1 MRALVRI
8 LGVVVA
14 LAVLAGAAEVAL
26 RLIIPN
32 VIANA
37 VREQVG
43 LSEDHP
49 VDVELGGS
57 ALLHAITG
65 RVGDVTI
72 GVDDLPL
79 PGGIVV
85 NAKLHAD
92 SAPFDPT
99 SGDLHGGTGA
109 LTVTGDQ
116 LPGVVNA
123 VTRGIAETGEVRDGE
138 LVVGRDV
145 TLLGFTVPV
154 SLGLELGVSGGDVQV
169 TPTQVSASG
178 LDLSSEQIAGAAAPV
193 LGDLLET
200 HTVCIA
206 DELPR
211 GITLTGID
219 LSTTGSA
226 TLQADL
232 SPGILSDSS
241 EQEPGVC
248 E

>member
-49 VDVELGGS
+49 VDVSLGGS
-57 ALLHAITG
+57 ALLHAVTG

-85 NAKLHAD
+85 NARLHAD
-92 SAPFDPT
+92 SAPFDPS
-99 SGDLHGGTGA
+99 SGDLRGGTGA
-109 LTVTGDQ
+109 
-116 LPGVVNA
+116 VVNPCQSRGPGL
-123 VTRGIAETGEVRDGE
+123 TRTGTARPLAMEGVRPSLE
-138 LVVGRDV
+138 IC
-145 TLLGFTVPV
+145 LL
-154 SLGLELGVSGGDVQV
+154 SCRHESM
-169 TPTQVSASG
+169 
-178 LDLSSEQIAGAAAPV
+178 IAGHQPP
-193 LGDLLET
+193 T
-200 HTVCIA
+200 
-206 DELPR
+206 R
-211 GITLTGID
+211 TLHV
-219 LSTTGSA
+219 
-226 TLQADL
+226 
-232 SPGILSDSS
+232 P
-241 EQEPGVC
+241 
-248 E
+248 

>member
-1 MRALVRI
+1 MRAVVRI

-43 LSEDHP
+43 LSDDHP
-49 VDVELGGS
+49 VDVDLGGS
-57 ALLHAITG
+57 ALLHAVTG
-65 RVGDVTI
+65 KVGDVTI
-72 GVDDLPL
+72 GVDEMPL

-92 SAPFDPT
+92 SAPFDPA
-99 SGDLHGGTGA
+99 SGDLRGTA
-109 LTVTGDQ
+109 SLTATGDQ
-116 LPGVVNA
+116 LPAVVSA
-123 VTRGIAETGEVRDGE
+123 ITRGVADTGEVRDGE
-138 LVVGRDV
+138 LVVGRDIN
-145 TLLGFTVPV
+145 LLGFTVPV
-154 SLGLELGVSGGDVQV
+154 SLGLQLDASGGDVQV

-178 LDLSSEQIAGAAAPV
+178 IDLSSEQIEQAAAPV

-200 HTVCIA
+200 HSVCIA
-206 DELPR
+206 DQLPR
-211 GITLTGID
+211 GISLTGID
-219 LSTTGSA
+219 LSSTGSA
-226 TLQADL
+226 TLRADL
-232 SPGILSDSS
+232 SEGILSDPG